1 MSRERIVL
9 ETSDVRKAALAE
21 QLDLQGESFTS
32 WLEHQIDEIVPPT
45 STPLGVPRTPTN
57 VSDLLATQEVIDT
70 LRSID
75 WAFTDEDTRYLTH
88 DLHPY
93 PAKFPPQIPA
103 KLISALSLP
112 GDVVM
117 DPFGGSGTTAVE
129 AVRLRRRAISFD
141 ANPLSALVGRVKTL
155 AANEHD
161 LAPLEELRNA
171 VDSYRANG
179 DGKGPNWSE
188 SLIAKHS
195 SQVPNIPNLE
205 KWFCSAAI
213 GELALL
219 RHLISQTTDGGSKDV
234 ALLAFSRIVTRVSN
248 QDSETRYVSKEKE
261 LPATFVLRAYLESL
275 RTVLKRLEAA
285 AQTLAGPMASFIEG
299 DARFD
304 IGKAIPPCSVD
315 LIVTSPPYPNATDY
329 HLYHRF
335 RLFWLGHDPRLF
347 GGLEIGSHLKHQ
359 RNGTDFDEYREDM
372 TRVLEGAFQALQPG
386 RYAVFVVGDAVFKGE
401 EFSTSKALAAAAIGV
416 GFEVAD
422 IIDRP
427 IHNTKRSFSQA
438 ARRARLEQL
447 LVLQKPNDPVS
458 VTFAPPAYRMWQYEE
473 RLRAEELRGLGFD
486 VEALATA
493 EPITANV
500 SQPALW
506 NARRPSFSKS
516 YSVSGGNFQDSW
528 QNVLENGDSDPATR
542 KDPKYATHGIHP
554 YKGKFYPQLAKSLLN
569 ASGVDIGSI
578 VLDPYCGS
586 GTVPLEGFLNGH
598 RAYGVDMNPLAAKI
612 AKAKTG
618 ILQIDRPLV
627 EGAIVSVLAAVD
639 RQTQFQHGREE
650 FPAGSLTE
658 LESWFPP
665 KVLDKLNWLLG
676 QVRLFGEP
684 RLVDFFEAVASS
696 VIRDVSQQE
705 PSDLR
710 IRRRKE
716 ALEDAQVLELFAAR
730 LKMQSRKLQK
740 YWRAAARCPGH
751 QFAPVIQEGD
761 SRKRAFLDDMG
772 LADGSVDCVVTS
784 PPYATALP
792 YIDTDRLSI
801 LAILGVPSSERSA
814 LEEALTGS
822 REIRRS
828 TKNALELKLESA
840 DAESS
845 LPASVVRTLRHIRT
859 ENQSEGVGFRRDNMP
874 ALLWRYFIDIKLTLT
889 QVSRL
894 LKSGGRAYYVVGD
907 SKTKLGEEWFAIETC
922 RHISDIANSIGFIVH
937 KPIDIDVTTER
948 MMHMKHSITKNQVL
962 VFERA

>member
-1 MSRERIVL
+1 M
-9 ETSDVRKAALAE
+9 ETSNVRKAALAE

-32 WLEHQIDEIVPPT
+32 WLEHQIDEFVPAASGTGGPRSPT
-45 STPLGVPRTPTN
+45 C
-57 VSDLLATQEVIDT
+57 VSDLLATSDVIKT

-155 AANEHD
+155 AIGEHD

-179 DGKGPNWSE
+179 EGRGSNWSE
-188 SLIAKHS
+188 GLIAKHS
-195 SQVPNIPNLE
+195 CHVPAIPNIE

-219 RHLISQTTDGGSKDV
+219 RHLIGQTTSESSEDV

-261 LPATFVLRAYLESL
+261 LPTTFVLRAYLESL

-285 AQTLAGPMASFIEG
+285 APTLAGPVANFVEG
-299 DARFD
+299 DARTD
-304 IGKAIPPCSVD
+304 IGKAVPPSSVD

-372 TRVLEGAFQALQPG
+372 TRVLEGAYRALQPG

-401 EFSTSKALAAAAIGV
+401 EFSTSEALAVAAIKV
-416 GFEVAD
+416 GFEVTD

-427 IHNTKRSFSQA
+427 IHNTKRSFTQA

-447 LVLQKPNDPVS
+447 LVLQKPNDHVS
-458 VTFAPPAYRMWQYEE
+458 VTFAPPAYRMWEYEE

-486 VEALATA
+486 VKALDVGK
-493 EPITANV
+493 PIAA
-500 SQPALW
+500 SARQPALW
-506 NARRPSFSKS
+506 NARRASFSKS
-516 YSVSGGNFQDSW
+516 YSILDEDFQGTW
-528 QNVLENGDSDPATR
+528 QNILENGDSDPTKR

-569 ASGVDIGSI
+569 ASGVDLGSV

-612 AKAKTG
+612 ARAKTG
-618 ILQIDRPLV
+618 ILQVDRSLV
-627 EGAIVSVLAAVD
+627 EGAIASVLAAVD
-639 RQTQFQHGREE
+639 RQTQYQHSRDE
-650 FPAGSLTE
+650 FPAGSLAE

-676 QVRLFGEP
+676 QIRLFGEP
-684 RLVDFFEAVASS
+684 RLVDFFEVIASS

-716 ALEDAQVLELFAAR
+716 PLEDAPVVELFAAR
-730 LKMQSRKLQK
+730 LSKQSRRLQK
-740 YWRAAARCPGH
+740 YWRAAARCPGQ

-761 SRKRAFLDDMG
+761 SRGRAFLDDMG
-772 LADGSVDCVVTS
+772 LVDGEVDCVVTS

-801 LAILGVPSSERSA
+801 LAILGVPSSERSV

-828 TKNALELKLESA
+828 VKNALEIELGSTSA
-840 DAESS
+840 SDS
-845 LPASVVRTLRHIRT
+845 LPAPVVDTLRHIMK
-859 ENQSEGVGFRRDNMP
+859 ENKAAGVGFRRDNMP
-874 ALLWRYFIDIKLTLT
+874 ALLWRYFVDIKLTLR
-889 QVSRL
+889 QISRL
-894 LKSGGRAYYVVGD
+894 LKAGGKAYYVVGD
-907 SKTKLGEEWFAIETC
+907 SKTKLGDDWFAIETC
-922 RHISDIANSIGFIVH
+922 RHISEIADSLGFVIH
-937 KPIDIDVTTER
+937 DPIDIDVTTER
-948 MMHMKHSITKNQVL
+948 MMHMKNSITKNQVL
-962 VFERA
+962 IFERP